1 MTLQAERGLEQ
12 KHEQKQDPQRR
23 VPAARIDFTKAD
35 RLWIAD
41 RIQEVLESGQLTL
54 GRYGTEFET
63 RFAEFCDARHAVAVS
78 SGTAALEIILRSLD
92 VSGKK
97 VLVPANTFFA
107 TASAVIHAGGIPV
120 FLDMD
125 AETMSIR
132 PEDVDAAITP
142 DTGGFIVVHIGGLIT
157 GRIDELRDLAARRG
171 IWMVEDA
178 AHAHGSTFKGTH
190 AGTFGVAGAF
200 SFYPTK
206 VMTSGEG
213 GMIITN
219 DDRIAEEARIY
230 RDQGKAS
237 FLVNAH
243 VRLGYNWRM
252 SEPHAIIGLRHLER
266 LRDMIEDRRQIARI
280 YDSELAASQKAQT
293 IAVPEGSVSNYYKYV
308 ALPLEKV
315 DRATLKARL
324 REEWGVSLSGEVYE
338 SPLHRQPLFEKYA
351 TGGLPAAEDICAR
364 HICLPIFS
372 GMTEDDARYVIAA
385 LEASL

>member
-1 MTLQAERGLEQ
+1 M
-12 KHEQKQDPQRR
+12 H
-23 VPAARIDFTKAD
+23 
-35 RLWIAD
+35 
-41 RIQEVLESGQLTL
+41 
-54 GRYGTEFET
+54 
-63 RFAEFCDARHAVAVS
+63 EFCDARHAVAVS

-92 VSGKK
+92 VNGKK

-107 TASAVIHAGGIPV
+107 TAAAVIHAGAVPV

-125 AETMSIR
+125 PKTMSIR
-132 PEDVDAAITP
+132 PEDVDAAITR
-142 DTGGFIVVHIGGLIT
+142 DTPGFIVVHIGGLIT
-157 GRIDELRDLAARRG
+157 GRIGELRDLAARRG

-190 AGTFGVAGAF
+190 SGTFGVAGAF

-219 DDRIAEEARIY
+219 DDRIAEEARIH

-266 LRDMIEDRRQIARI
+266 LRDMIEERRKIACI
-280 YDSELAASQKAQT
+280 YDGELAASHKAQN

-315 DRATLKARL
+315 DRAGLKARL

-338 SPLHRQPLFEKYA
+338 SPVHRQPVFEKYA